1 MTTDFRTPYP
11 ANSGDDAQNK
21 DADQLE
27 LTAFERDDEPKG
39 SVAGIETDTDRLTY
53 RGSTYSG
60 THEREASAAITQ
72 QRLEQG
78 TEDPEAAEWVYR
90 GVRYVKGERYAPD
103 KIKVTNGSSNS
114 LVQWFY
120 DRRVTDKQLTGLLA
134 SKMLSVLGI
143 IGVSLS
149 LLSVAGRS
157 QLQDQAA
164 SELSA
169 TAKDLNSLAG
179 ASTPS
184 DDVLVEAAETYVDL
198 DQISD
203 ELRQETQDT
212 LQARQD
218 LNQLDYVAIVSLDF
232 QVIANS
238 TSDRSGDLFNPSDLV
253 SSALRESTPQ
263 STLSLQTTAE
273 LQRLGISIPS
283 YIGEAALVQYAVIP
297 IFEDGSSPA
306 ERVGNAVIGALV
318 TGEIIDSES
327 PIVADSLTNFTQ
339 GYSEIYLQEPS
350 GSFDLVALA
359 RSGSV
364 VARQNTEASY
374 DYNFLDKT
382 IQAANGQPDSIVT
395 ERFRRPDGNRYTVAA
410 AAILDGSGKPVGV
423 IQRGLPESDLQRL
436 LGQATWLLIGTALLA
451 LLADVII
458 ARVLGRS
465 VAKPLRNLQVAT
477 ESFASGNRS
486 ARADVFARDEV
497 GQVASAF
504 NELAATVTSTESF
517 LRFQSETE
525 TESARRARTLTSLT
539 SDIRKTLEE
548 SAIFESSVERTREVL
563 AVDRVLIYRFSPSYT
578 GGVAVAESVE
588 KGWSR
593 AKGQTLEDPML
604 PNSVERFKTGR
615 VSFVEDVEKENLT
628 DCHCRL
634 LRELEVQANMVA
646 PIVVGGE
653 LVALLCAHECSG
665 PRQWQPEEINMIDQ
679 IATQIGF
686 ALSQARLLASQ
697 KTAIKREQQLSEL
710 VGTIREMSVDDT
722 SPAETR
728 EKIFRLVTRKVKVA
742 IESSRVLI
750 YLFDE
755 DWQGTIVAE
764 SVDTQWPAALGA
776 EIADPCFADK
786 YVDQYR
792 DGRVKATSDISQ
804 AGLTACHLKQLEP
817 FEVKASLVAPI
828 VVEDK
833 LLGLLVAHECSG
845 PRTWST
851 STINFIQRAATQL
864 GFALEQA
871 EANTQ
876 KAAALRQANTLADE
890 LTQRQEALQMQ
901 LIELLS
907 DVEAAADGN
916 LTVRADVTAGEIG
929 TVADFFNAIVE
940 NLSQVVTQVK
950 TSAAQV
956 DQSLGQN
963 EGAIRVLA
971 DEAQQQAQQTTLTL
985 DSVGAMTT
993 SIQQVAQ
1000 QAEAAAAVAKSA
1012 AETAML
1018 GGEAMDLTV
1027 SNIMSLRQTV
1037 GQTAK
1042 KVKRLGES
1050 SQQITKAV
1058 SLINQISQQT
1068 NMLAINAGI
1077 EAAKAGEGGQGF
1089 AAVAEEVSEL
1099 ATRSA
1104 TATEEIER
1112 IVEAIQRETSDV
1124 VEAIEESTVQV
1135 VEGTHRVEDAKAS
1148 LNQILDGSQKMD
1160 ELARQ
1165 ISKATGSQA
1174 ITSATVSTLMEEIAQ
1189 LAQRTSD
1196 SSRQVAAA
1204 LDKTLRVSN
1213 HLQSQVATFV
1223 VDERRE
1229 LPLKSLPESSSES
1242 PPELPPKPLLEPPEE
1257 LSEEGGHGR

>member
-1 MTTDFRTPYP
+1 MTTDFRAPYP
-11 ANSGDDAQNK
+11 DNSGDDAYNEN
-21 DADQLE
+21 AEQLE
-27 LTAFERDDEPKG
+27 TTAVEGNSEPEISS
-39 SVAGIETDTDRLTY
+39 SVANQLTY
-53 RGSTYSG
+53 RGRPYQG
-60 THEREASAAITQ
+60 GRDREASAAIIQ
-72 QRLEQG
+72 QRLAQEG
-78 TEDPEAAEWVYR
+78 SDPEPAEWVYR

-103 KIKVTNGSSNS
+103 KIKVTSGSNKDP
-114 LVQWFY
+114 VQWFY
-120 DRRVTDKQLTGLLA
+120 DRRVADKQLTGLLA
-134 SKMLSVLGI
+134 SKMLSVLGV

-149 LLSVAGRS
+149 LISITGRS
-157 QLQDQAA
+157 QLRDQAA

-169 TAKDLNSLAG
+169 TAKDLNALSG
-179 ASTPS
+179 AATLSE
-184 DDVLVEAAETYVDL
+184 DVLIEAAETYVDS
-198 DQISD
+198 DQIGN
-203 ELRQETQDT
+203 ELSQETQSA
-212 LQARQD
+212 LQARRD
-218 LNQLDYVAIVSLDF
+218 LNQLDYVALVSPEF
-232 QVIANS
+232 RVIANS
-238 TSDRSGDLFNPSDLV
+238 ASNRDGELFNPNNLV
-253 SSALRESTPQ
+253 SGALRQ
-263 STLSLQTTAE
+263 SVPKSAISLQTTTE
-273 LQRLGISIPS
+273 LRQLGISIPN
-283 YIGEAALVQYAVIP
+283 YVNEAALVQYVVTP
-297 IFEDGSSPA
+297 IFEGGDVPA
-306 ERVGNAVIGALV
+306 DRSRGAVIGALV
-318 TGEIIDSES
+318 TGAVVDSES
-327 PIVADSLTNFTQ
+327 PVVTNALTNFAQ
-339 GYSEIYLQEPS
+339 GDSEIYLQEPS
-350 GSFDLVALA
+350 GSFELVALA
-359 RSGSV
+359 RSGSIV
-364 VARQNTEASY
+364 DRQNTEASY
-374 DYNFLDKT
+374 DYAFLDQT
-382 IQAANGQPDSIVT
+382 IRAAAEQPDSIVT
-395 ERFRRPDGNRYTVAA
+395 ERFRQPNGDRYTVAA

-423 IQRGLPESDLQRL
+423 IQRGLSESDLQRL

-451 LLADVII
+451 LLADVVI
-458 ARVLGRS
+458 ARLLGRS
-465 VAKPLRNLQVAT
+465 IVRPLRNLQVAT
-477 ESFASGNRS
+477 ENFASGNRS

-504 NELAATVTSTESF
+504 NELAAAVASTESS
-517 LRFQSETE
+517 LRFQSETQ

-548 SAIFESSVERTREVL
+548 SAIFETSVERTREVL
-563 AVDRVLIYRFSPSYT
+563 AVDRVIVYRFNSDYT

-604 PNSVERFKTGR
+604 PDSVDRFKTGR
-615 VSFVEDVEKENLT
+615 VSFVEDIETENLT

-646 PIVVGGE
+646 PIVVGDE

-679 IATQIGF
+679 IGTQIGF
-686 ALSQARLLASQ
+686 ALSQAKLLASQ
-697 KTAIKREQQLSEL
+697 KTAVKREQQLSEL
-710 VGTIREMSVDDT
+710 VSMIRETSVEGT
-722 SPAETR
+722 SRTETR
-728 EKIFRLVTRKVKVA
+728 EKIFRLVTRKVKLA
-742 IESSRVLI
+742 IDSSRVLV

-755 DWQGTIVAE
+755 NWQGTIVAE

-776 EIADPCFADK
+776 KIADPCFADK

-792 DGRVKATSDISQ
+792 DGRVKATPDIAK
-804 AGLTACHLKQLEP
+804 AGLTACHLSQLEP

-828 VVEDK
+828 VVEDQ
-833 LLGLLVAHECSG
+833 LLGLLIAHECSG
-845 PRTWST
+845 PRDWSEV
-851 STINFIQRAATQL
+851 TINFVQRAATQL
-864 GFALEQA
+864 GFALDQA
-871 EANTQ
+871 EANMQ
-876 KAAALRQANTLADE
+876 KAAALQQANTLASKLAE
-890 LTQRQEALQMQ
+890 RQETLQMQ

-940 NLSQVVTQVK
+940 SLSQVVTQVK
-950 TSAAQV
+950 TSAKQV
-956 DQSLGQN
+956 DQSLGEN
-963 EGAIRVLA
+963 KNAIRILS

-985 DSVGAMTT
+985 DSVGEMTA

-1000 QAEAAAAVAKSA
+1000 QAEEAAAVAKA
-1012 AETAML
+1012 ASETATL

-1077 EAAKAGEGGQGF
+1077 EAAKAGEEGQGF

-1112 IVEAIQRETSDV
+1112 IVEAIQRETGDV
-1124 VEAIEESTVQV
+1124 VEAIEQSTVQV

-1148 LNQILDGSQKMD
+1148 LNQILNGSQKMD

-1165 ISKATGSQA
+1165 ISEATSSQVV
-1174 ITSATVSTLMEEIAQ
+1174 TSTTVSALMEEIAQ

-1204 LDKTLRVSN
+1204 LDKTLRVSKN
-1213 HLQSQVATFV
+1213 LQSQVATFV
-1223 VDERRE
+1223 VNERVE
-1229 LPLKSLPESSSES
+1229 PFQK
-1242 PPELPPKPLLEPPEE
+1242 LPPEPPEE
-1257 LSEEGGHGR
+1257 MSKETPESMSESMGEEGDDGR